1 LHAFYIFRYFCKRKN
16 KNETEI
22 NLVPEMQKCGIWND
36 ILAAMNLVAY
46 HSESLIM
53 YVNNNVVES
62 YNSIVAK
69 YVGGK
74 RINFS
79 FRGN

>member
-1 LHAFYIFRYFCKRKN
+1 MIRYFCKRK
-16 KNETEI
+16 KESEF

-36 ILAAMNLVAY
+36 IMAAVNLVAY
-46 HSESLIM
+46 HSDSLI
-53 YVNNNVVES
+53 YHVNNNVVES

-79 FRGN
+79 FKGISG

>member
-1 LHAFYIFRYFCKRKN
+1 MIRYFCKRK
-16 KNETEI
+16 KESEF

-36 ILAAMNLVAY
+36 IMAAVNLVAY
-46 HSESLIM
+46 HSDSLI
-53 YVNNNVVES
+53 YHVNNNAVES

-79 FRGN
+79 FKGISG